1 MKNLAGIKMFSADD
15 LCKRFHIAKE
25 TAYAIMK
32 SKESGARYI
41 GRKLLIS
48 EDNLKRYLNNEK
60 TKKEDLNLHFKSSK
74 ETMLKQ

>member
-1 MKNLAGIKMFSADD
+1 MENLAGIKMFSADD
-15 LCKRFHIAKE
+15 LCKGFHIAKE

-48 EDNLKRYLNNEK
+48 EDILIMKE